1 MAETLDA
8 GPGTRVFEVDCGD
21 GAFLVPLHL
30 NGYIVGGIDADPGA
44 IELAIA
50 SMPDGLFQPGS
61 ASALDPAVPWDI
73 VVCRSL
79 RGAPDLDYM
88 RGLLARMFAKATH
101 AIALLDVPEARQQWI
116 LHALTEIGAS
126 AIQFEATPSG
136 DVHVFARV

>member
-1 MAETLDA
+1 M
-8 GPGTRVFEVDCGD
+8 FEVDCGD

-30 NGYIVGGIDADPGA
+30 NGYVVGGIDADAGA

-50 SMPDGLFQPGS
+50 SMPDGLFQIGT

-79 RGAPDLDYM
+79 RGLPDLDYG

-126 AIQFEATPSG
+126 AIQFETTPSG